1 MKVKASNIM
10 EYVVPQSVDEA
21 LSILNSHPNP
31 AVFAGATDLI
41 PQIRGGRPEPGLLV
55 DLKNIPSLVD
65 LGFSNGTWKIG
76 AATPVA
82 RIKNNAKLT
91 KDFPGLSE
99 ASALIGSDQIQ
110 NRASLGGNVCTAS
123 PGADTV
129 PSLMVNEALAVIAAN
144 DGSRTIPVNE
154 VITGPGTT
162 SLASGEFIIEF
173 LLEQPPYRTLDAY
186 ERFIPRTEMDIAV
199 VDAAARISL
208 DESGNCKEARVAIGA
223 AAPTVIRVPEAEAIL
238 HGKKINDQLLAEVME
253 VVSTAC
259 NPINDKRGTV
269 EYRRQV
275 AGVLAKRVILL
286 AEKRALDK
294 RG

>member
-1 MKVKASNIM
+1 MNYAL
-10 EYVVPQSVDEA
+10 PHSVDEA
-21 LSILNSHPNP
+21 LSILNSEANST
-31 AVFAGATDLI
+31 VFAGATDLI
-41 PQIRGGRPEPGLLV
+41 PQIRGGRPDPRLIV
-55 DLKNIPSLVD
+55 DLKIIPSLVN
-65 LGFSNGTWKIG
+65 LNFSNGTWKIG

-91 KDFPGLSE
+91 KNFPGLSE
-99 ASALIGSDQIQ
+99 ASGLIGSDQIQ
-110 NRASLGGNVCTAS
+110 NRASLGGNLCTAS

-129 PSLMVNEALAVIAAN
+129 PSLMVNEALVVIASKT
-144 DGSRTIPVNE
+144 GSRTIPVNE

-162 SLASGEFIIEF
+162 SLDTREFIIEF
-173 LLEQPPYRTLDAY
+173 LLEQPPSRTSDAY

-208 DESGNCKEARVAIGA
+208 DERGHCQEARVAIGA
-223 AAPTVIRVPEAEAIL
+223 AAPTVIRVPEAEEIL
-238 HGKKINDQLLAEVME
+238 HGKKINDEILAEVME
-253 VVSTAC
+253 VTSTAC

-294 RG
+294 RENK

>member
-1 MKVKASNIM
+1 M
-10 EYVVPQSVDEA
+10 EYSLPQSVEEA
-21 LSILNSHPNP
+21 LSTLNSESN
-31 AVFAGATDLI
+31 ATVFAGATDLI
-41 PQIRGGRPEPGLLV
+41 PQLRGGRSEPRLLV

-91 KDFPGLSE
+91 KIFPGLSE
-99 ASALIGSDQIQ
+99 ASGLIGSDQIQ
-110 NRASLGGNVCTAS
+110 NRASLGGNLCTAS

-129 PSLMVNEALAVIAAN
+129 PSLMVNEALVVIASKT
-144 DGSRTIPVNE
+144 GSRTIPVNE

-162 SLASGEFIIEF
+162 SLDTGEFIIEF
-173 LLEQPPYRTLDAY
+173 LLEQPPSRTSDAY

-199 VDAAARISL
+199 VDAAGRISL
-208 DESGNCKEARVAIGA
+208 DERGHCQEARVAIGA
-223 AAPTVIRVPEAEAIL
+223 AAPTVIRVPAVERIL
-238 HGKKINDQLLAEVME
+238 KGKIINDELLAEVME
-253 VVSTAC
+253 EASNAC
-259 NPINDKRGTV
+259 NPINDKRGTI

-294 RG
+294 RENK

>member
-1 MKVKASNIM
+1 M
-10 EYVVPQSVDEA
+10 
-21 LSILNSHPNP
+21 
-31 AVFAGATDLI
+31 
-41 PQIRGGRPEPGLLV
+41 
-55 DLKNIPSLVD
+55 
-65 LGFSNGTWKIG
+65 
-76 AATPVA
+76 
-82 RIKNNAKLT
+82 
-91 KDFPGLSE
+91 
-99 ASALIGSDQIQ
+99 
-110 NRASLGGNVCTAS
+110 
-123 PGADTV
+123 
-129 PSLMVNEALAVIAAN
+129 PSLMVNEALVVIAAI

-154 VITGPGTT
+154 VITGPGTN

-173 LLEQPPYRTLDAY
+173 LLEQPPSRTSDAY

-208 DESGNCKEARVAIGA
+208 DESGNCKKARVAIGA
-223 AAPTVIRVPEAEAIL
+223 AAPTVIRVPEAESIL
-238 HGKKINDQLLAEVME
+238 HGKKINDQLLAEVIE
-253 VVSTAC
+253 VVSTTC

>member
-1 MKVKASNIM
+1 M
-10 EYVVPQSVDEA
+10 EYILPQSVDEA
-21 LSILNSHPNP
+21 LSILNSKPDS

-65 LGFSNGTWKIG
+65 IGFSNKTWKIG

-82 RIKNNAKLT
+82 RIKNNSKLT

-99 ASALIGSDQIQ
+99 ASGLIGSDQIQ
-110 NRASLGGNVCTAS
+110 NRASLGGNLCTAS

-129 PSLMVNEALAVIAAN
+129 PSLMVNEALVLIASKT
-144 DGSRTIPVNE
+144 GSRTIPVAE
-154 VITGPGTT
+154 VIKGPGKI
-162 SLASGEFIIEF
+162 SLSSGEFLIEF
-173 LLEQPPYRTLDAY
+173 LLEQPPSRTSDAY

-208 DESGNCKEARVAIGA
+208 DEKGHCKEAKIAIGA
-223 AAPTVIRVPEAEAIL
+223 AAPTVIRVLEAEIIL

-253 VVSTAC
+253 AASTAC

-294 RG
+294 KG

>member
-1 MKVKASNIM
+1 M
-10 EYVVPQSVDEA
+10 EYILPQSVDEA
-21 LSILNSHPNP
+21 LSILNSKPDS

-41 PQIRGGRPEPGLLV
+41 PQTRGGRPEPGLLV

-82 RIKNNAKLT
+82 RIKNNSKLT

-99 ASALIGSDQIQ
+99 ASGLIGSDQIQ
-110 NRASLGGNVCTAS
+110 NRASLGGNLCTAS

-129 PSLMVNEALAVIAAN
+129 PSLMVNEALVLIASKT
-144 DGSRTIPVNE
+144 GSRTIPVAE
-154 VITGPGTT
+154 VIKGPGKI
-162 SLASGEFIIEF
+162 SLSSGEFLIEF
-173 LLEQPPYRTLDAY
+173 LLEQPPSRTSDAY

-208 DESGNCKEARVAIGA
+208 DEKGHCKEAKIAIGA
-223 AAPTVIRVPEAEAIL
+223 AAPTVIRVPEAEIIL

-253 VVSTAC
+253 AASTAC

-294 RG
+294 KG

>member
-1 MKVKASNIM
+1 M
-10 EYVVPQSVDEA
+10 EYSLPQSVEEA
-21 LSILNSHPNP
+21 LSTLNSESN
-31 AVFAGATDLI
+31 ATVFAGATDLI
-41 PQIRGGRPEPGLLV
+41 PQLRGGRSEPRLLV

-91 KDFPGLSE
+91 KIFPGLSE
-99 ASALIGSDQIQ
+99 ASGLIGSDQIQ
-110 NRASLGGNVCTAS
+110 NRASLGGNLCTAS

-129 PSLMVNEALAVIAAN
+129 PSLMVNEALVVIASKT
-144 DGSRTIPVNE
+144 GSRTIPVNE
-154 VITGPGTT
+154 VITGPGIT
-162 SLASGEFIIEF
+162 SLDTGEFIIEF
-173 LLEQPPYRTLDAY
+173 LLEQPPSRTSDAY

-208 DESGNCKEARVAIGA
+208 DERGHCQEARVAIGA
-223 AAPTVIRVPEAEAIL
+223 AAPTVIRVPEAEEIL
-238 HGKKINDQLLAEVME
+238 HGKKINDEILAEVME

-294 RG
+294 RENK

>member
-1 MKVKASNIM
+1 M
-10 EYVVPQSVDEA
+10 EYILPQSVDEA
-21 LSILNSHPNP
+21 LSILNSKPDS

-65 LGFSNGTWKIG
+65 IGFSNKTWKIG

-82 RIKNNAKLT
+82 RIKNNSKLT

-99 ASALIGSDQIQ
+99 ASGLIGSDQIQ
-110 NRASLGGNVCTAS
+110 NRASLGGNLCTAS

-129 PSLMVNEALAVIAAN
+129 PSLMVNEALVLIASKT
-144 DGSRTIPVNE
+144 GSRTIPVAE
-154 VITGPGTT
+154 VIKGPGKI
-162 SLASGEFIIEF
+162 SLSSGEFLIEF
-173 LLEQPPYRTLDAY
+173 LLEQPPFRTSDAY

-208 DESGNCKEARVAIGA
+208 DEKGHCKEAKIAIGA
-223 AAPTVIRVPEAEAIL
+223 AAPTVIRVPEAEIIL

-253 VVSTAC
+253 AASTAC

-294 RG
+294 KG

>member
-1 MKVKASNIM
+1 M
-10 EYVVPQSVDEA
+10 EYILPQSVDEA
-21 LSILNSHPNP
+21 LSILNSKPDS

-65 LGFSNGTWKIG
+65 IGFSNKTWKIG

-99 ASALIGSDQIQ
+99 ASGLIGSDQIQ
-110 NRASLGGNVCTAS
+110 NRASLGGNLCTAS

-129 PSLMVNEALAVIAAN
+129 PSLMVNEALVLIASKT
-144 DGSRTIPVNE
+144 GSRTIPVAE
-154 VITGPGTT
+154 VIKGPGKI
-162 SLASGEFIIEF
+162 SLSSGEFLIEF
-173 LLEQPPYRTLDAY
+173 LLEQPPSRTSDAY

-208 DESGNCKEARVAIGA
+208 DEKGHCKEAKIAIGA
-223 AAPTVIRVPEAEAIL
+223 AAPTVIRVPEAEIIL

-253 VVSTAC
+253 AASTAC

-275 AGVLAKRVILL
+275 AGVLVKRVILL

-294 RG
+294 KG